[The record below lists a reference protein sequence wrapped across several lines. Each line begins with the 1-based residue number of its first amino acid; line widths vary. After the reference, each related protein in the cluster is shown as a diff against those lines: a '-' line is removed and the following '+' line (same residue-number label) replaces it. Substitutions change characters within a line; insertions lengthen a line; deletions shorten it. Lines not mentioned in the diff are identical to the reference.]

1 MYSEMQGLM
10 KKDKD
15 TDLAELVGNAQLGD
29 RTAFDGL
36 VARTRDD
43 LRATIAAR
51 LGSHLRSSV
60 DIEDILQETYTR
72 ALQAIGNFRHNGPKS
87 FLQWLRT
94 IAEHVVLEAAKR
106 QRRDPILQIDRE
118 AQASDVSPSRDARR
132 AERFERLQRALE
144 ELSEDHRQ
152 VVYLARIEGL
162 KIREIAARMNRS
174 PGAIGNLL
182 LRAMKQLKTS
192 FGDTESLHLPDGA
205 FWREDESDA
214 RRGE

>member
-10 KKDKD
+10 NKDKD

-29 RTAFDGL
+29 RAAFDCL

-43 LRATIAAR
+43 LRATIGAR
-51 LGSHLRSSV
+51 IGNHLRGSV
-60 DIEDILQETYTR
+60 EIEDILQETYMR
-72 ALQAIGNFRHNGPKS
+72 ALQAIGNFRYHGPQS
-87 FLQWLRT
+87 FLQWLRS
-94 IAEHVVLEAAKR
+94 IAEHALLEGAKR

-132 AERFERLQRALE
+132 AERFARLQRALD

-174 PGAIGNLL
+174 PSAIGNLL

-205 FWREDESDA
+205 SWREDESDA